1 MKFFLGISF
10 RRYSPILAE
19 DLPLSKTDFD
29 DIDLVKKT
37 YEQIS
42 HTCFDSAI
50 IFLIAF
56 VLLLVAHRYTKRS
69 NQNIKKFKQTFYSIL
84 TNEFSHISINKI
96 QHYKMEYKI
105 VLFSVAVSDQL
116 QIFDFA
122 PKKVCPVRAFLD
134 RQSNDLA
141 SSKTCLPRCFSKAG
155 ARQVFLQSGP

>member
-1 MKFFLGISF
+1 MEDEINLQQNEIKFSQNRSVKQHLVNFLSKHKLKLLIFEFLALWGFLTTFFLGISF
-10 RRYSPILAE
+10 QRYSPILAE

-69 NQNIKKFKQTFYSIL
+69 NQNIKKLK
-84 TNEFSHISINKI
+84 
-96 QHYKMEYKI
+96 
-105 VLFSVAVSDQL
+105 
-116 QIFDFA
+116 
-122 PKKVCPVRAFLD
+122 
-134 RQSNDLA
+134 
-141 SSKTCLPRCFSKAG
+141 
-155 ARQVFLQSGP
+155 

>member
-1 MKFFLGISF
+1 MEDEINLQQNEIKFSQNRSVKQHLVNFLSKHKLKLLIFEFLALWGFLTTFFLGISF

-19 DLPLSKTDFD
+19 DLPLSKTDFE

-69 NQNIKKFKQTFYSIL
+69 NQNIKKLK
-84 TNEFSHISINKI
+84 
-96 QHYKMEYKI
+96 
-105 VLFSVAVSDQL
+105 
-116 QIFDFA
+116 
-122 PKKVCPVRAFLD
+122 
-134 RQSNDLA
+134 
-141 SSKTCLPRCFSKAG
+141 
-155 ARQVFLQSGP
+155 